1 MKMKRTVKIFFK
13 DGTDTIFKTEETW
26 LSDIFDDIKQTIDLK
41 CAYILQNN
49 TDEGYQHT
57 LILPSNNIKYIEVLD
72 NRNNSEKEHENGED

>member
-1 MKMKRTVKIFFK
+1 MKRTVKIFFK

-41 CAYILQNN
+41 CTYILQ
-49 TDEGYQHT
+49 DYADDGYQHT

-72 NRNNSEKEHENGED
+72 NKNNPEKEHENDRR

>member
-1 MKMKRTVKIFFK
+1 MKRTVKIFFK

-41 CAYILQNN
+41 CTYILQ
-49 TDEGYQHT
+49 DHADDGYQHT

-72 NRNNSEKEHENGED
+72 NRSDPEEEHENE

>member
-1 MKMKRTVKIFFK
+1 MKRTVKIFFK

-26 LSDIFDDIKQTIDLK
+26 LSDIFNDIKQSIDLK
-41 CAYILQNN
+41 YAYILQDN

-72 NRNNSEKEHENGED
+72 NRNDPEEEYEND